1 MSPVSYHK
9 EIKCVKIEGR
19 KFRILEDVEVFGVV
33 IPAGYETNGASVP
46 RPFWGILSPFTEGF
60 RAALVH
66 DFRYT
71 NDIRLTRKETDKEF
85 YDNLGKC
92 GVNNIRRS
100 LVWLAVTLF
109 GGPRWIEN
117 NDYKGKY

>member
-1 MSPVSYHK
+1 MSPIKYHK
-9 EIKCVKIEGR
+9 EIKCSKIEGR
-19 KFRILEDVEVFGVV
+19 KFRILEDVEVFGVL
-33 IPAGYETNGASVP
+33 IPEGYETNGASVP
-46 RPFWGILSPFTEGF
+46 RLFWEILSPFTEGF

-71 NDIRLTRKETDKEF
+71 NSKELTRKETDKEF
-85 YDNLGKC
+85 FNNLKKC

-100 LVWLAVTLF
+100 LVWIAVRTF